1 MVLCTLAKYDSS
13 IPLQKKK
20 KSAQTTYFCHYSKHC
35 LPFKLENMLTFTV
48 FLMIFFVRFLLWWTS
63 LSSSLNILTFN
74 QATWNRPWV
83 TLQHSQCHRW
93 GNNNCLLFNCFN
105 ILLFT
110 RRLPGYQPMILLKP
124 YFEYFSFVYGSYKKL
139 CIA

>member
-63 LSSSLNILTFN
+63 LSSSCTSWCSIKLHGTGHEWHYNTHSATGGATIIVCCLIVSTFYCLPEYCLGTSQWYYSNHILNIF
-74 QATWNRPWV
+74 P
-83 TLQHSQCHRW
+83 
-93 GNNNCLLFNCFN
+93 
-105 ILLFT
+105 
-110 RRLPGYQPMILLKP
+110 
-124 YFEYFSFVYGSYKKL
+124 L
-139 CIA
+139 CMVHIRNYA

>member
-1 MVLCTLAKYDSS
+1 MHTCQIWLFDPPPKE
-13 IPLQKKK
+13 KK
-20 KSAQTTYFCHYSKHC
+20 KSAQTIYFCHYSKHC
-35 LPFKLENMLTFTV
+35 LAFKLEIMLTLTV
-48 FLMIFFVRFLLWWTS
+48 FLMIVFFRFLLWWTS

-93 GNNNCLLFNCFN
+93 GNNLYQHF
-105 ILLFT
+105 LFT

-124 YFEYFSFVYGSYKKL
+124 CFEYFSFVYGSYNKL

>member
-105 ILLFT
+105 IFC
-110 RRLPGYQPMILLKP
+110 LPEDCLGTSQWYYSNHILNIFP
-124 YFEYFSFVYGSYKKL
+124 L
-139 CIA
+139 CMVHIRNYA

>member
-20 KSAQTTYFCHYSKHC
+20 KSAQTIYFCHYSKHC

-93 GNNNCLLFNCFN
+93 GNNNCLLFLIIKIVSTF
-105 ILLFT
+105 
-110 RRLPGYQPMILLKP
+110 
-124 YFEYFSFVYGSYKKL
+124 FVYQKTAWVPANDITQTIFWIFFL
-139 CIA
+139 CVWFI